1 MGPNALLA
9 LQMAAQAIQLT
20 QQIQVLLQGSS
31 ARGTDLT
38 DEELDRVSHGY
49 AGVKQNVDDW
59 LATHRAKAAN
69 EAAGAPMVDEPQ
81 HTSEP
86 PAGGAE

>member
-20 QQIQVLLQGSS
+20 QQIQVLLQGSA

-38 DEELDRVSHGY
+38 DDELDRVSHGY
-49 AGVKQNVDDW
+49 VSAKQTVDDW
-59 LATHRAKAAN
+59 LAEHASKK
-69 EAAGAPMVDEPQ
+69 VDGIQ
-81 HTSEP
+81 GS
-86 PAGGAE
+86 GK